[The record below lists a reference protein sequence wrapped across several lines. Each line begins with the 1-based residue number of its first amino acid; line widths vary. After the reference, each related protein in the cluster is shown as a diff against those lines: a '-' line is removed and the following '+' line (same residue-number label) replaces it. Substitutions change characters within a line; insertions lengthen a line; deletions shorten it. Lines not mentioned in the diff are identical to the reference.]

1 MSKTGTLSRVN
12 DDDNDDEDEDDD
24 DDDDDDDDINRIPPV
39 HMSKIIEKPK
49 KRIHPQECAQIAPA
63 TQQQ

>member
-1 MSKTGTLSRVN
+1 MPVLPTRIRSASVIECTSN

-39 HMSKIIEKPK
+39 HMSKIVG
-49 KRIHPQECAQIAPA
+49 
-63 TQQQ
+63 